1 MKSFTGI
8 ADDSTYEAIIATYQY
23 LIDSKRLSMSLEEF
37 VGVLAGLGL
46 KNGGNIQK

>member
-23 LIDSKRLSMSLEEF
+23 LRDSQQIVMSLEEF

-46 KNGGNIQK
+46 KTGGVIEE